1 MPANHTIHLAVTKS
15 QMQWIERTADEK
27 GRSKSKVVQ
36 DIIDA
41 SMKNE
46 TLSQKLDVVL
56 EKNINLEEIMSSL
69 FSSNAYQL
77 EVILAYVKEVFRESS
92 ANLYRLNAMID
103 EFPDPDKTRSEV
115 NEFVRKQESILRS
128 RTLKMNEEQ
137 R

>member
-41 SMKNE
+41 SMKKE
-46 TLSQKLDVVL
+46 TLSQKLVVVL
-56 EKNINLEEIMSSL
+56 KKNINLEGMMNSL

-103 EFPDPDKTRSEV
+103 EFPDSDKTRSEV

>member
-15 QMQWIERTADEK
+15 QMQWIERTAEEK

-41 SMKNE
+41 SMKKE
-46 TLSQKLDVVL
+46 TLYQKMDELL
-56 EKNINLEEIMSSL
+56 EKSINLEGMMSSL

-77 EVILAYVKEVFRESS
+77 EVIMAYLKEVFRESS

-103 EFPDPDKTRSEV
+103 EFPEPEKTRSEV
-115 NEFVRKQESILRS
+115 NDFVRKQESILRS